1 MFSLAKKNS
10 VFSAFASSNEAL
22 AQPAGEN
29 LGTALVLLVCSF
41 LFLQPIWAQPAAA
54 KSDFVS
60 TATCQECHQEEVDAW
75 TGSHHDWALKLPTTD
90 TVKGDFS
97 DITFTHFGEVTR
109 FFRDG
114 DAFMV
119 TTTGPKGTPQT
130 FPVKYVVGIEP
141 LQQYVLETAPGRLQ
155 TLSIAWDRA
164 GEEWYHL
171 YPDQIITPDDGLHWT
186 GVYQNWNS
194 RCADCHSTGFEKNYD
209 TATDSYQSTWSEM
222 NVACESCHGAGSGH
236 VAWAKS
242 YETEIQNPT
251 PDPYAG
257 TPASLTP
264 ASPHAVSGMCAACH
278 SRREPLSASSRD
290 PHSDFHNDFNLATL
304 RDGLYFSD
312 GQILDEVYVYG
323 SFVQSKMHAKGVTC
337 TNCHEPHSLT
347 LVAEGN
353 ALCATCHN
361 PNGNP
366 DFTSLPRKTYDDA
379 SHHFHEP
386 GTAGAQCVS
395 CHMPERTFMGVDPR
409 RDHSFRVPRP
419 DLSDTT
425 GAPNACIGCHDD
437 KSNAWAAAEIANRF
451 PNGQWG
457 KSHFSE
463 AFAGARVGDGRV
475 IPALIE
481 MSRDATLA
489 PIIRASALDL
499 LVQLDAPRAAVLA
512 RASLSDVSPLVR
524 KAAILSQAAA
534 SDAEKATLLEPL
546 LGDPSQS
553 VRLAAGRLLAGAPS
567 MHIQAGSRDR
577 LRAVWKALL
586 DSYLAT
592 ADYPEGHMKLAG
604 FGYAVNN
611 VRGVERAFKQAI
623 SFDPK
628 LGSAWMSLGRLYL
641 LTGQAE
647 RAIDIW
653 MQGLDAAGDD
663 AGIYLQLARLRR
675 DRGELSAALMAME
688 KALVLLPDDA
698 MVRTEAAQLYAQA
711 GQPAQAATLI
721 ADALQRAPHNP
732 QVQAAAIQ
740 YAFSI
745 QDIDAA
751 RRQFEIFSTEFPEH
765 SLRAQML
772 TNWPILKP

>member
-1 MFSLAKKNS
+1 
-10 VFSAFASSNEAL
+10 
-22 AQPAGEN
+22 
-29 LGTALVLLVCSF
+29 
-41 LFLQPIWAQPAAA
+41 
-54 KSDFVS
+54 
-60 TATCQECHQEEVDAW
+60 
-75 TGSHHDWALKLPTTD
+75 
-90 TVKGDFS
+90 
-97 DITFTHFGEVTR
+97 
-109 FFRDG
+109 
-114 DAFMV
+114 
-119 TTTGPKGTPQT
+119 
-130 FPVKYVVGIEP
+130 
-141 LQQYVLETAPGRLQ
+141 
-155 TLSIAWDRA
+155 
-164 GEEWYHL
+164 
-171 YPDQIITPDDGLHWT
+171 
-186 GVYQNWNS
+186 
-194 RCADCHSTGFEKNYD
+194 
-209 TATDSYQSTWSEM
+209 
-222 NVACESCHGAGSGH
+222 
-236 VAWAKS
+236 
-242 YETEIQNPT
+242 
-251 PDPYAG
+251 
-257 TPASLTP
+257 
-264 ASPHAVSGMCAACH
+264 
-278 SRREPLSASSRD
+278 
-290 PHSDFHNDFNLATL
+290 
-304 RDGLYFSD
+304 
-312 GQILDEVYVYG
+312 
-323 SFVQSKMHAKGVTC
+323 
-337 TNCHEPHSLT
+337 
-347 LVAEGN
+347 
-353 ALCATCHN
+353 
-361 PNGNP
+361 
-366 DFTSLPRKTYDDA
+366 
-379 SHHFHEP
+379 
-386 GTAGAQCVS
+386 
-395 CHMPERTFMGVDPR
+395 
-409 RDHSFRVPRP
+409 
-419 DLSDTT
+419 
-425 GAPNACIGCHDD
+425 
-437 KSNAWAAAEIANRF
+437 
-451 PNGQWG
+451 
-457 KSHFSE
+457 
-463 AFAGARVGDGRV
+463 
-475 IPALIE
+475 
-481 MSRDATLA
+481 
-489 PIIRASALDL
+489 LDL

-711 GQPAQAATLI
+711 DQPTQAATLI